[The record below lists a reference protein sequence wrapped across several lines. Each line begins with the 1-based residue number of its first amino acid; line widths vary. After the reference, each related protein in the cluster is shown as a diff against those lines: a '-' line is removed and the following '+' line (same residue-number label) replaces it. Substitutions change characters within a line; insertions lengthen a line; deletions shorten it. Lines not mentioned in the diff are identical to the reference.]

1 MKAMLSAFVAMILIA
16 AAAGVVLEKSG
27 FSAADHG
34 LSSAV
39 RLD

>member
-1 MKAMLSAFVAMILIA
+1 MKAMLSAFTAMILIA
-16 AAAGVVLEKSG
+16 AAAWFVLEQAG
-27 FSAADHG
+27 FSAADRN